1 MKRALFLT
9 VILLLAAPV
18 AYVMAGRQVDSQK
31 EDIVIVEST
40 LYGDVQAAEGLC
52 LEIFATDFASG
63 GHLLW
68 DISYPLG
75 SGKPRSTFSYSLRG
89 GTTMHL
95 ARTNRIKMWI
105 PGSWG
110 TVQTNGPSAPFLPQ
124 GHSMAE
130 VVKAVMERTVA
141 GERRTETVQLADYYE
156 YYPLFF
162 EVESNSPVIPD
173 SSAGSKLL
181 HVYYDDDRFSPLF
194 DARYFDIVG
203 DDQGYFTDFF
213 RIPVSEESTY
223 SITLEKGEDGG
234 VIDCQVSFLTGP
246 TIENLGAFGREG
258 VYHAWYLTPSE
269 NGYPMST
276 EGEFSAAHT
285 EADRVD
291 IEAEDPG
298 ENYGIFYYPYVE
310 SPVGYRY
317 LANLTIDPIQAVKVC
332 DLEPGIQLADMALD
346 ESEDRLYLVRVEGE
360 DTYLGVYEVTGTE
373 RKLIQKLLI
382 DTASASEVQEAPT
395 DLRLSVKEEGVLIT
409 WHDGSFALAICED
422 QEMTLWCPRQETALE
437 PVYFRY
443 ENFWDFDGER
453 LALASFVYGQEDC
466 INLAVYT
473 KEGLAWYGLCE
484 MEKDMEEEI
493 LGVKWE

>member
-1 MKRALFLT
+1 MKRALVLA
-9 VILLLAAPV
+9 VILLLAAPA
-18 AYVMAGRQVDSQK
+18 AYVTAGRQVDSQK
-31 EDIVIVEST
+31 EDIVIIEST
-40 LYGDVQAAEGLC
+40 FYGDVQAAEGLY
-52 LEIFATDFASG
+52 LEILSTDSPSVG
-63 GHLLW
+63 RLLW

-89 GTTMHL
+89 GTIHSSQ
-95 ARTNRIKMWI
+95 TNQINMQI

-110 TVQTNGPSAPFLPQ
+110 TIQTNVPSYPFHPQ
-124 GHSMAE
+124 NHSMAE
-130 VVKAVMERTVA
+130 VVKAVMERTGA
-141 GERRTETVQLADYYE
+141 GERRTETVRLADYYE

-162 EVESNSPVIPD
+162 ELKSYSPVIPD
-173 SSAGSKLL
+173 SSAGSKPL
-181 HVYYDDDRFSPLF
+181 HVYYDDDIFSPFF
-194 DARYFDIVG
+194 DERYFDNVS

-223 SITLEKGEDGG
+223 SITLEMGEEGG

-269 NGYPMST
+269 NWYQMST
-276 EGEFSAAHT
+276 EGKFSAAHT
-285 EADRVD
+285 EADWVD
-291 IEAEDPG
+291 IEAGDLG

-310 SPVGYRY
+310 SPVGYRFM
-317 LANLTIDPIQAVKVC
+317 ANLTIDPTQAVKVC
-332 DLEPGIQLADMALD
+332 DLEPGIQLADMALN
-346 ESEDRLYLVRVEGE
+346 ESEDRLYLATVEGE
-360 DTYLGVYEVTGTE
+360 DTYLRVYEVTGSE
-373 RKLIQKLLI
+373 LKLIQELPVF
-382 DTASASEVQEAPT
+382 TPSASEVQETST
-395 DLRLSVKEEGVLIT
+395 DLQLSVKEEGVLFT

-422 QEMTLWCPRQETALE
+422 KEMALWCPRQETALE

-466 INLAVYT
+466 MNLAVYT

-493 LGVKWE
+493 LGVVWE